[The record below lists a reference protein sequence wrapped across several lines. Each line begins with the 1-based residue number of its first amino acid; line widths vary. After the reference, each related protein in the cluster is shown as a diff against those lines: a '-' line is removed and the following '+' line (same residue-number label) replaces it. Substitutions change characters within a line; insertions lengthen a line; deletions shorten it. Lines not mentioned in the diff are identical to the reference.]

1 MFCPALIFHYTVDH
15 ILLLCDN
22 FICGNIMFLC
32 PTPKLW
38 ILTVLHVETIKVT
51 FIFFLSVLSRV
62 DIVGPKFRILT
73 VANLRIMMLGKTQ
86 NFKPCLNFLPT
97 FWLFW
102 PLYIWERWKLAIFRI
117 FGSVEI
123 LGPKFKFLTTGNL
136 QIKKL
141 GKSQI
146 FLLCLN
152 FWLKFWFWLLCN
164 WKQ

>member
-1 MFCPALIFHYTVDH
+1 MFCPAPIFHYTVDH
-15 ILLLCDN
+15 ILFLYDN

-32 PTPKLW
+32 ATPKLRV
-38 ILTVLHVETIKVT
+38 LTVLHVETIKVT

-73 VANLRIMMLGKTQ
+73 VANLRIMMLGKRQ
-86 NFKPCLNFLPT
+86 NFKPCLNFVLK
-97 FWLFW
+97 FWLFDHSTS
-102 PLYIWERWKLAIFRI
+102 IWERWKLAIFRT
-117 FGSVEI
+117 FSSVEI

-146 FLLCLN
+146 FC
-152 FWLKFWFWLLCN
+152 CV
-164 WKQ
+164 